1 MIYFMSF
8 HEKQVKLETIPPRVT
23 RATAARLWVPVDGVE
38 ANSLARLQVERPLK
52 QEVSFDM

>member
-8 HEKQVKLETIPPRVT
+8 HEKQVEREAIPPRVT
-23 RATAARLWVPVDGVE
+23 REVPVEGVE
-38 ANSLARLQVERPLK
+38 ATGCMRPEVERPMK

>member
-1 MIYFMSF
+1 MSF

-23 RATAARLWVPVDGVE
+23 REVPVEGVE
-38 ANSLARLQVERPLK
+38 ATGRMRPEVERPMK

>member
-23 RATAARLWVPVDGVE
+23 RKVPVEGVE
-38 ANSLARLQVERPLK
+38 ATGRMRPEVERPMK